1 MHSPFITARK
11 RFLYLGILLHCLFV
25 HYVFAAEYLDI
36 ERVAPK
42 TALEQGTA
50 IKSEFDQVKET
61 QKSFLKKLMERN
73 ATIGSFTRDSSLVFK
88 PRIYN
93 FERKLFDTLK
103 GDYLTAGGSIE
114 YTSGRWKNIASM
126 GLTYSYSTDIK
137 IREDDIPVGL
147 LANNG
152 DSLSVISEAFVR
164 IGTRDSKLSSVLY
177 RQSFN
182 LPYLNR
188 QDSRMIAN
196 TFEAYRLD
204 YNTTN
209 LDFVVAYVSKMK
221 RQNSDDFVSMSKRAG
236 SINSNGVIATG
247 FMLDIDRFH
256 IGAINYYN
264 KDTINIFYLET
275 NLEGSYENGIDY
287 QLRTQLSHQRSIGS
301 EDIGNFKTWHW
312 GASIISSWQFIVV
325 NLRYT
330 ITGKDSGLKS
340 PWGGRPHYNSLM
352 LLNFDRAGEQSAGLT
367 VSYSLDQWKL
377 PDFSLSMNF
386 ARGLFAEDEN
396 GVDQEDVHEFDITL
410 DYKPSDKRLN
420 GLWVRIRYGEADR
433 GDKTLRDFRAILNY
447 PVSLF

>member
-1 MHSPFITARK
+1 
-11 RFLYLGILLHCLFV
+11 
-25 HYVFAAEYLDI
+25 VFAAEYLDT

-42 TALEQGTA
+42 TALEQDTA
-50 IKSEFDQVKET
+50 IKSEFDQVKEKH
-61 QKSFLKKLMERN
+61 KSFLEKLLERN
-73 ATIGSFTRDSSLVFK
+73 ATIGSFTRDSSLVFR
-88 PRIYN
+88 PRIYD
-93 FERKLFDTLK
+93 FKRKLFNNLK

-114 YTSGRWKNIASM
+114 FASGRWKDIVSM

-137 IREDDIPVGL
+137 TREDDIPVGL

-152 DSLSVISEAFVR
+152 DSLSVMSEANIR
-164 IGTRDSKLSSVLY
+164 IGTKNSALSSALY

-188 QDSRMIAN
+188 QDSRMIPN

-204 YNTTN
+204 YNTRN

-264 KDTINIFYLET
+264 KDTIDVLYLET

-312 GASIISSWQFIVV
+312 GASIISSWRFIVV
-325 NLRYT
+325 NLKYT
-330 ITGKDSGLKS
+330 VTGKDSPIKS

-352 LLNFDRAGEQSAGLT
+352 LLDFDRAGEQSAGVT

-377 PDFSLSMNF
+377 PGFSLSTNF
-386 ARGLFAEDEN
+386 ARGLYAEDEN
-396 GVDQEDVHEFDITL
+396 GINQEDVHEFDITL
-410 DYKPSDKRLN
+410 DYKSSNKRLK
-420 GLWVRIRYGEADR
+420 GLWVRIRYGEADQ
-433 GDKTLRDFRAILNY
+433 GDRTLRDFRAILNY